1 MNGTYEE
8 RFRACTWD
16 VDQAGRLTIAAAYN
30 YFQEVAG
37 HHAAALGVGADYMQA
52 NGIVWILSRMSA
64 VLDTRPLAGQKVI
77 VRTWPRGTD
86 RLFAV
91 RDYEMLDEA
100 GAELGRGRSGWLV
113 VDTQSFRPRRPDA
126 VVAGLPTNEDLDSMP
141 DGALAVPATEGLE
154 MVAKRAVAY
163 SDLDVI
169 GHMNNARYV
178 QWIQDTMDPD
188 VLASATGLR
197 LDINYLAEMRPGP
210 AASILSRRIEPKD
223 GWTARHAFEGRLAP
237 DERSPDGQTAFR
249 AELSIRQH
257 AKH

>member
-16 VDQAGRLTIAAAYN
+16 VDQAGRLTLAAAYN

-37 HHAAALGVGADYMQA
+37 NHAAALGVGAEYMQA

-64 VLDTRPLAGQKVI
+64 VLDTRPLAGSRVT

-91 RDYEMLDEA
+91 RDYEMRDA
-100 GAELGRGRSGWLV
+100 TGAMVGRGRSGWLV

-126 VVAGLPTNEDLDSMP
+126 VVAGLPKNEDLDSMP
-141 DGALAVPATEGLE
+141 DGALAVPTTEGLVK
-154 MVAKRAVAY
+154 VASRAVAY

-178 QWIQDTMDPD
+178 QWIQDTMDPEA
-188 VLASATGLR
+188 LASASGLR

-210 AASILSRRIEPKD
+210 AAAILSRALEPS
-223 GWTARHAFEGRLAP
+223 GPWTARHAFEGRLAP
-237 DERSPDGQTAFR
+237 DERTPDGQIAFR
-249 AELSIRQH
+249 AELSIR
-257 AKH
+257 